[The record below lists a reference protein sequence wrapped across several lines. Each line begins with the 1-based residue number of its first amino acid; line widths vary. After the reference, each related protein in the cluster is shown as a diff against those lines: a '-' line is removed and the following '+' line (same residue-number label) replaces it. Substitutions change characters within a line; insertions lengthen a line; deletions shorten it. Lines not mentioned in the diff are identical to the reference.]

1 LAEHL
6 IAQFGV
12 SRTFTILGLIYLL
25 AVAGA
30 GLLMRDPP
38 EDYRPAGW
46 QPQASHAG
54 QQSGTP
60 HTLKEALHSW
70 QWYGLWGIL
79 FLNSVA
85 GISIISQAS
94 PMAQELTGASAVA
107 AAGLVGIISI
117 GNGAGRLL
125 WAWFSDFA
133 GRRRVFLMMFVTQAI
148 VFGVL
153 SRVHSFGVLAF
164 LAFLV
169 LLCYGGGFGTMP
181 AFAADFFGAQ
191 NVGPIY
197 GLMLTAWGAAGV
209 VGPSLIAWVRQ
220 TSGNY
225 TDALELIAGIMLV
238 SVVLPFIISPPK
250 PPAEVSSHASAGGLK
265 DAFKAPTR

>member
-1 LAEHL
+1 MLLTCA
-6 IAQFGV
+6 GV
-12 SRTFTILGLIYLL
+12 A
-25 AVAGA
+25 AV
-30 GLLMRDPP
+30 
-38 EDYRPAGW
+38 
-46 QPQASHAG
+46 
-54 QQSGTP
+54 
-60 HTLKEALHSW
+60 
-70 QWYGLWGIL
+70 GIL
-79 FLNSVA
+79 TALVRGPENKSAVRA
-85 GISIISQAS
+85 ISPARITKPISQAA
-94 PMAQELTGASAVA
+94 PLAQEATHVSVVV

-117 GNGAGRLL
+117 ANGVGRLL
-125 WAWFSDFA
+125 WAWSSDFI
-133 GRRRVFLMMFVTQAI
+133 GRIRVFQVMMLTQAI
-148 VFGVL
+148 VCFLL
-153 SRVHSFGVLAF
+153 SQVHSFGMLAVLAF
-164 LAFLV
+164 IV